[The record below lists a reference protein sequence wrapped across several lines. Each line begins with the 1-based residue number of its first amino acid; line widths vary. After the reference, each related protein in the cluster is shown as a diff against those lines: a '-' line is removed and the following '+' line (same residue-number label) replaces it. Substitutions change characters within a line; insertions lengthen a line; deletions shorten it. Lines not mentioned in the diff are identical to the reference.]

1 MKTIELTRPWRTLA
15 MVVIAHLHEHLNGDR
30 RTGAF
35 HLHEVL
41 SRCLTERDAL
51 AIWNQGAAMSRAGSK
66 PLIDEDILGFCC
78 EEIDLLLERRKAGDH
93 SLEPLLEVMISVVV
107 EALLVQGSASVD
119 LGDRSVNR
127 LATVYPS
134 LLADHEARRRVASVP
149 VSA

>member
-1 MKTIELTRPWRTLA
+1 MT
-15 MVVIAHLHEHLNGDR
+15 VIAHLHEHLDGDR

-51 AIWNQGAAMSRAGSK
+51 AIWNQGAAMSRASSK
-66 PLIDEDILGFCC
+66 PLIDEDLSFCC

-93 SLEPLLEVMISVVV
+93 SLGLLLEVMLNLVV
-107 EALLVQGSASVD
+107 EALLVHGSASVD
-119 LGDRSVNR
+119 LGNRSVDR
-127 LATVYPS
+127 LATVYLV
-134 LLADHEARRRVASVP
+134 LLADREARQKAASAA